1 MIVDPSPMIGFVVL
15 GINVEVTPSVAIG
28 QDPPLDPEKR
38 KELADALAEY
48 NLTMDL
54 IGAEAYKWSSRQIEE
69 IESMLASLQARRDAI
84 IREIG
89 AYRDRSRIV
98 DGASSDRR
106 GRLLKASRNR

>member
-1 MIVDPSPMIGFVVL
+1 MAASLFV
-15 GINVEVTPSVAIG
+15 GR
-28 QDPPLDPEKR
+28 R